1 MIHNENN
8 KYDETENNTHFVY
21 FNEEIKIF
29 YIYYNIYV
37 KYKKTKEDTEIIY
50 VTSKKVRNCI

>member
-29 YIYYNIYV
+29 YTYYNIYV
-37 KYKKTKEDTEIIY
+37 KYKKTKRRHRDYICY
-50 VTSKKVRNCI
+50 VKES

>member
-29 YIYYNIYV
+29 CIA
-37 KYKKTKEDTEIIY
+37 KEDTEIIY
-50 VTSKKVRNCI
+50 VTSRKVRNCI